1 MSRTLRASVVTTVRS
16 HAALSRAGDLALIGH
31 AIKSGLPGRCHD
43 RIGLLEI
50 AELSRRHAASHQG
63 GDWNDLRD
71 LIIMIA
77 VEWDLTSDSLD
88 MQTDACVRCIANLL
102 RFGIKRTPQG

>member
-1 MSRTLRASVVTTVRS
+1 MSRILRASVVTTARS
-16 HAALSRAGDLALIGH
+16 HAELSRASDLAVIGH
-31 AIKSGLPGRCHD
+31 AIKSTLPGHRHD
-43 RIGLLEI
+43 HIGLLEI
-50 AELSRRHAASHQG
+50 ADLSRRHAASRQG

-102 RFGIKRTPQG
+102 RFGIKRTG

>member
-1 MSRTLRASVVTTVRS
+1 
-16 HAALSRAGDLALIGH
+16 
-31 AIKSGLPGRCHD
+31 
-43 RIGLLEI
+43 
-50 AELSRRHAASHQG
+50 
-63 GDWNDLRD
+63 
-71 LIIMIA
+71 MIA